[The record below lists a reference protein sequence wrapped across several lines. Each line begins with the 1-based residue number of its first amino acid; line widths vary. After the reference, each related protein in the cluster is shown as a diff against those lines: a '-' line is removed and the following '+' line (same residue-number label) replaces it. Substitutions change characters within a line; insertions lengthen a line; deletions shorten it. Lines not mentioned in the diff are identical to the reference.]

1 MKEMGA
7 AADDLVLLVE
17 VVEAGGF
24 SAASARC
31 GIPKSRLSRRIARLE
46 QQLGMPLI
54 KRDSRHFE
62 VTDLGRQ
69 LLEHGARIRE
79 SASSA
84 LTVAQDSRGQPTGD
98 LRVACPVALATALLA
113 RFAAGF
119 VQRYPLV
126 RLSVV
131 TTTGRVESLAE
142 RYDIVVHP
150 SSVPLADTSMV
161 ARPMLV
167 SRFVLVSAPGAVE
180 PVEDPRALSQR
191 NVIGWDYMGASD
203 RWRLTHEDG
212 RSVDVAVSPRL
223 SSDNLLVLREAVLAG
238 WGVAPMA
245 TLMCAADVA
254 AGRLQIVAPGWAP
267 PPAQLYAVYGS
278 RRTLSTAGRAFVAEF
293 EGFLREVYGL
303 G

>member
-1 MKEMGA
+1 MKDIGGA
-7 AADDLVLLVE
+7 ANDLVLLVE

-46 QQLGMPLI
+46 QQLGVALI

-62 VTDLGRQ
+62 VTDVGRQ

-84 LTVAQDSRGQPTGD
+84 ATVAQDSLGQPTGD
-98 LRVACPVALATALLA
+98 LRVACPVALAAALLA
-113 RFAAGF
+113 RFAVGF

-131 TTTGRVESLAE
+131 TTTGMVESLAE
-142 RYDIVVHP
+142 RCDIVIHP
-150 SSVPLADTSMV
+150 SSVPLADTTMV
-161 ARPMLV
+161 ARRMLM

-180 PVEDPRALSQR
+180 PVDDPRALSQR
-191 NVIGWDYMGASD
+191 DVIGWDYMGASD
-203 RWRLTHEDG
+203 RWRLTHDDG
-212 RSVDVAVSPRL
+212 RNVDIAVSPRL

-245 TLMCAADVA
+245 TLMCAADIA
-254 AGRLQIVAPGWAP
+254 AGRLQVVAPGWAP
-267 PPAQLYAVYGS
+267 PPAQLYAVYAS
-278 RRTLSTAGRAFVAEF
+278 RRTLSIAGRAFIEEF
-293 EGFLREVYGL
+293 EGFLREVYGV

>member
-1 MKEMGA
+1 MKDIGGA
-7 AADDLVLLVE
+7 ANDLVLLVE

-46 QQLGMPLI
+46 QQLGVALI

-62 VTDLGRQ
+62 VTDVGRQ

-84 LTVAQDSRGQPTGD
+84 ATVAQDSLGQPTGD
-98 LRVACPVALATALLA
+98 LRVACPVALAAALLA
-113 RFAAGF
+113 RFAVGF
-119 VQRYPLV
+119 VQRYPQV

-131 TTTGRVESLAE
+131 TTTGMVESLAE
-142 RYDIVVHP
+142 RCDIVIHP
-150 SSVPLADTSMV
+150 SSVPLADTTMV
-161 ARPMLV
+161 ARRMLM

-180 PVEDPRALSQR
+180 PVDDPRALSQR
-191 NVIGWDYMGASD
+191 DVIGWDYMGASD
-203 RWRLTHEDG
+203 RWRLTHDDG
-212 RSVDVAVSPRL
+212 RSVDIAVSPRL

-245 TLMCAADVA
+245 TLMCAADIA
-254 AGRLQIVAPGWAP
+254 AGRLQVVAPGWAP
-267 PPAQLYAVYGS
+267 PPAQLYAVYAS
-278 RRTLSTAGRAFVAEF
+278 RRTLSIAGRAFIEEF
-293 EGFLREVYGL
+293 EGFLREVYGV

>member
-1 MKEMGA
+1 MKEFGGS
-7 AADDLVLLVE
+7 ADDLVLLFE

-46 QQLGMPLI
+46 QQLGVALI
-54 KRDSRHFE
+54 KRDSRHFD
-62 VTDLGRQ
+62 VTDVGRK
-69 LLEHGARIRE
+69 LLEYGARIRE
-79 SASSA
+79 NAGTA
-84 LTVAQDSRGQPTGD
+84 FGVAQDSLGQPTGE
-98 LRVACPVALATALLA
+98 LRVACPVAMAVALLA
-113 RFAAGF
+113 RFAVGF
-119 VQRYPLV
+119 VGRYPLV

-131 TTTGRVESLAE
+131 TTTGMVESLAE
-142 RYDIVVHP
+142 RCDIVIHP
-150 SSVPLADTSMV
+150 AAVPLADTSMV
-161 ARPMLV
+161 ARPLLMT
-167 SRFVLVSAPGAVE
+167 RFVLVCAPGAVA
-180 PVEDPRALSQR
+180 PVEDPRTLAQCD
-191 NVIGWDYMGASD
+191 VIGWDYLGATD
-203 RWRLTHEDG
+203 TWHLTHEDG

-278 RRTLSTAGRAFVAEF
+278 RRSLSVAGRAFIGEF
-293 EGFLREVYGL
+293 EEFLREVYRVV
-303 G
+303 